1 MGARSAALA
10 GVSALRTR
18 DERSRR
24 PLKVRHRGST
34 DCAHDP
40 CFRRA
45 GSASA
50 ATGMISLRTTTS
62 GAVEIFDTV
71 ITAMSSPIPSFPSVS
86 PAILVRRSLS
96 PICPRRPMELR
107 KAMTAIGA
115 ACPSALAVSVT
126 SARASRRRP
135 RVSRSSAGPG
145 RITSR
150 HNPRL
155 CCRLGFDPGRGTAI
169 PESVKRN
176 TLMRG
181 RQRPRHQ
188 SPATGKASPIQS
200 LRRPS
205 HTVTASLRI

>member
-1 MGARSAALA
+1 MGARSAVRTGA
-10 GVSALRTR
+10 SAPG
-18 DERSRR
+18 ERSRH
-24 PLKVRHRGST
+24 PLTVRHRGST
-34 DCAHDP
+34 DCTPDP
-40 CFRRA
+40 YYRRA
-45 GSASA
+45 GSAPT
-50 ATGMISLRTTTS
+50 ATAMISLRTTTS
-62 GAVEIFDTV
+62 GAFEIFGTSV

-96 PICPRRPMELR
+96 PICPPRPMELR

-115 ACPSALAVSVT
+115 ARPSTLAASVM
-126 SARASRRRP
+126 SDQASRRRP
-135 RVSRSSAGPG
+135 RVSRSSAAPG

-169 PESVKRN
+169 PESVKGN

-181 RQRPRHQ
+181 RWRPQHQ
-188 SPATGKASPIQS
+188 SPAARKAPAIQS
-200 LRRPS
+200 LRWCG